1 MAKIAY
7 IEKKFQTRSLIMIDK
22 VNDVIDS
29 YHAKGYDLTLRQVY
43 YQLVAADVI
52 PNTEK
57 SYKNLGSL
65 ISDGRLAGLIDWKA
79 IIDRTRGLKGLRSDD
94 DPADA
99 INKAA
104 SNYRLDWWG
113 DQDYRVEVWVEKDAL
128 AGVIGSI
135 ANKLDVD
142 YFSCR
147 GYTSQSEM
155 WRAAE
160 RLKYYEERYDKK
172 NIILHLGDHD
182 PSGID
187 MSRDI
192 EERLALFGADVEFKR
207 IALSMEQIEE
217 LSPPP
222 NPAKITDSRA
232 AKYIE
237 RYGRHSWELDA
248 LNPEYLDKLIT
259 TNVLKYADK
268 NKLAKIKERE
278 IDEQNELIKISDN
291 YGSLS
296 EWIEELDNE

>member
-104 SNYRLDWWG
+104 SNYRLDWWK

-160 RLKYYEERYDKK
+160 RLKYYEKWHDKK

-278 IDEQNELIKISDN
+278 IDEQNELIKVSDN

-296 EWIEELDNE
+296 EWIEDLDNE

>member
-104 SNYRLDWWG
+104 ANYRLDWWK

-160 RLKYYEERYDKK
+160 RLKYYEEWHDKK
-172 NIILHLGDHD
+172 NVILHLGDHD

-278 IDEQNELIKISDN
+278 IDEQNELIKVSDN

-296 EWIEELDNE
+296 EWLENI

>member
-22 VNDVIDS
+22 VNAVIDE

-65 ISDGRLAGLIDWKA
+65 VSDGRLAGLIDWYA
-79 IIDRTRGLKGLRSDD
+79 IIDRTRMLRGLRSDENPD
-94 DPADA
+94 DA
-99 INKAA
+99 IGNAA
-104 SNYRLDWWG
+104 SIYRLNWWR
-113 DQDYRVEVWVEKDAL
+113 DQDYHVEVWVEKDAL
-128 AGVIGSI
+128 AGVVGSI
-135 ANKLDVD
+135 CNKLDVD

-155 WRAAE
+155 WRAAQ
-160 RLKYYEERYDKK
+160 RLQRYEELGKT

-192 EERLALFGADVEFKR
+192 EERLELFEANFEFKR
-207 IALSMEQIEE
+207 IALSMEQIKE
-217 LSPPP
+217 LNPPP
-222 NPAKITDSRA
+222 NPAKVTDSRA

-237 RYGRHSWELDA
+237 RYGRYSWELDA

-259 TNVLKYADK
+259 DNVMEYVDAEKFA
-268 NKLAKIKERE
+268 AIKERQQ
-278 IDEQNELIKISDN
+278 DEQQELYKISEN
-291 YGSLS
+291 FGLVS
-296 EWIEELDNE
+296 EWLENYDI

>member
-65 ISDGRLAGLIDWKA
+65 ISDGRLAGLIDWEA
-79 IIDRTRGLKGLRSDD
+79 IIDRTRQLRGLRSDD

-104 SNYRLDWWG
+104 SNYRLDWWK

-155 WRAAE
+155 WRAAR
-160 RLKYYEERYDKK
+160 RLKRYEEWYGKK
-172 NIILHLGDHD
+172 NVILHLGDHD
-182 PSGID
+182 PSG
-187 MSRDI
+187 
-192 EERLALFGADVEFKR
+192 

-278 IDEQNELIKISDN
+278 IDEKDELIKISDN

-296 EWIEELDNE
+296 EWIEDLDNE